1 MSPPETDLS
10 IAEIVMPKGNLK
22 DSDAT
27 KQIKNTPLLGRVFY
41 LGHEGAKIYLFA
53 WLVPHGGA
61 RRAGDEAVASSSLS
75 SRLKPRPVAKFK
87 KPQRI

>member
-41 LGHEGAKIYLFA
+41 LGHEETEKNLFFICRDANEAEDEVYFVALATARQAK
-53 WLVPHGGA
+53 
-61 RRAGDEAVASSSLS
+61 R
-75 SRLKPRPVAKFK
+75 
-87 KPQRI
+87 